1 MHGPRCISRGRS
13 RRARASCR
21 AGEDVRSSRNRPKP
35 KYPLQRSGQ
44 RTRANLGLSVSHVE
58 PPPEILVRA
67 PPRPSDNQGTMT
79 PQRLSIAVLTVFL
92 FTFPRASRAQN
103 TGQQPAPAPAS
114 APAAATPPADSKP
127 PAKAPAA
134 KKVWTNEDMGSLTGP
149 TYDAKPNRA
158 SKQNSYHPQSTSG
171 SPNGSYYRNQINSL
185 KSKIDDIDRKL
196 DNYEALAHG
205 EAPSQGEKQTGVR
218 ISDSRADVQDLLAQ
232 KQKLQAQ
239 ISDLEDQAR
248 HAGVEP
254 GQLR

>member
-1 MHGPRCISRGRS
+1 MNRQTLLFVATLALATAVLVPGL
-13 RRARASCR
+13 ARAQGSS
-21 AGEDVRSSRNRPKP
+21 AG
-35 KYPLQRSGQ
+35 Q
-44 RTRANLGLSVSHVE
+44 T
-58 PPPEILVRA
+58 
-67 PPRPSDNQGTMT
+67 
-79 PQRLSIAVLTVFL
+79 
-92 FTFPRASRAQN
+92 
-103 TGQQPAPAPAS
+103 APAGDAA
-114 APAAATPPADSKP
+114 APAQTNSTSSADATTPTTPLAT
-127 PAKAPAA
+127 APA